1 MIVDNL
7 RHSNVQN
14 PPYASV
20 YEYVELSKVVISDG
34 PTFTSPEENINNIL
48 QEDLVFEVQ
57 FNILVVEEM
66 T

>member
-1 MIVDNL
+1 M
-7 RHSNVQN
+7 
-14 PPYASV
+14 
-20 YEYVELSKVVISDG
+20 VVSDG
-34 PTFTSPEENINNIL
+34 PAFTAPKEDINNIL

>member
-7 RHSNVQN
+7 RHSDVQD
-14 PPYASV
+14 PPYTSV
-20 YEYVELSKVVISDG
+20 YEWVELSEMVVSDG
-34 PTFTSPEENINNIL
+34 PAFTAPKEDINNIL